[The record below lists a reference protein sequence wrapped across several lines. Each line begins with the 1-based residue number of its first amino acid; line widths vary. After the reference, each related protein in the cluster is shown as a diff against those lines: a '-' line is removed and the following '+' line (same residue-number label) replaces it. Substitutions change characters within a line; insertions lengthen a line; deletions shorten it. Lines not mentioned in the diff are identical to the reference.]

1 MPINR
6 ILSLPSHTDTTQHTV
21 LTQTE
26 MLALIVH
33 QDNSRGPTGLLEW
46 KISCAGAR
54 TADPWNTR
62 PASSPFLHGT
72 PFWPLE
78 LLIHIICAGGD
89 LYNRYD
95 SSLTPMVT
103 LQKSDLGSCPP
114 VFGSG
119 PRSPLPGSATFSNFD
134 GPGVTFPRAIL
145 PHSYCM
151 STQTLTGAPVAFK
164 TWHQYRM
171 GIICPLWLI

>member
-33 QDNSRGPTGLLEW
+33 QDNSRGPTGLEW

-72 PFWPLE
+72 ALISISIFLKTF
-78 LLIHIICAGGD
+78 LLACLLFICLLPSYHNKHCAWSYLFRAYINFCNQFGIFYKNSDNLHTSFMITLYD
-89 LYNRYD
+89 LRNTRNKA
-95 SSLTPMVT
+95 
-103 LQKSDLGSCPP
+103 QKAWEKFEENKMEEVS
-114 VFGSG
+114 V
-119 PRSPLPGSATFSNFD
+119 
-134 GPGVTFPRAIL
+134 
-145 PHSYCM
+145 
-151 STQTLTGAPVAFK
+151 
-164 TWHQYRM
+164 
-171 GIICPLWLI
+171 